1 MSKRTVICTYIQK
14 VKKLVLV
21 WKFKSVNFVFGRLVD
36 SDSSFEFNYNSLF
49 LTKNYQIQNHIH
61 SYTYAKNPY

>member
-36 SDSSFEFNYNSLF
+36 SDSSFEFN
-49 LTKNYQIQNHIH
+49 
-61 SYTYAKNPY
+61 